1 MRISDWSSDVCSSDL
16 IDENRLGN
24 GPEAD
29 VDHAAF
35 ETEERRQHSQ
45 EEPRI
50 DAEKQDL
57 EDRVEGDERRDI
69 LIVTLRKLVPD
80 DRSEEHTS
88 ELQSLMRIS
97 YAVFCLKK
105 KK

>member
-1 MRISDWSSDVCSSDL
+1 MQLASQESREERDAE

-69 LIVTLRKLVPD
+69 LMVTLRKLVPD
-80 DRSEEHTS
+80 DHHGDAALEADESGRESCRERGG
-88 ELQSLMRIS
+88 Q
-97 YAVFCLKK
+97 
-105 KK
+105 